1 MTAEED
7 EELFQT
13 LKGEPVIF
21 TESQGGE
28 TVDMVDEGWHTA
40 TFTGWEVIRNVP
52 VPERYQTE
60 EKKTQ
65 DKIMLWFVTADGAKV
80 RRTVNYTWG
89 PRSSAKKLIAG
100 MLGKDVNARFNLDL
114 QDILGT
120 KCEILITHNQ
130 VDEFTYINIE
140 KARPLKAAKK

>member
-7 EELFQT
+7 EEVFQT
-13 LKGEPVIF
+13 QKCEPVVF
-21 TESQGGE
+21 TESTGSEQ
-28 TVDMVDEGWHTA
+28 VDMVDEGWHLA

-52 VPERYQTE
+52 VPEQYQTE

-80 RRTVNYTWG
+80 RRSVNYTWG
-89 PRSSAKKLIAG
+89 PRSNAKKLIAG
-100 MLGKDVNARFNLDL
+100 MLGRNVDDRFNLNL

-130 VDEFTYINIE
+130 VNEFTYVNIE
-140 KARPLKAAKK
+140 KARPVKVKK

>member
-28 TVDMVDEGWHTA
+28 AVDMVDEGWHPSK
-40 TFTGWEVIRNVP
+40 FTGWDVRRNVT
-52 VPERYQTE
+52 VEYKGE
-60 EKKTQ
+60 EKVV
-65 DKIMLWFVTADGAKV
+65 DKIKLWFETDDGARV
-80 RRTVNYTWG
+80 PRTVNYTWG
-89 PRSSAKKLIAG
+89 PRSNAKKLIAG
-100 MLGKDVNARFNLDL
+100 MLGRDVNDRFNLDL

-120 KCEILITHNQ
+120 KCEILITHNP
-130 VDEFTYINIE
+130 VGEYTYINIE
-140 KARPLKAAKK
+140 KARPLNVKKG